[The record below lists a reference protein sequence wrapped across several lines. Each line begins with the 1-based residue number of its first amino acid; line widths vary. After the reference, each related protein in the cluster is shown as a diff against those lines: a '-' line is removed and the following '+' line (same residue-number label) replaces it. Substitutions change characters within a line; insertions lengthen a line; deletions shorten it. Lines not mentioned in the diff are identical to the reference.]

1 MAVYVVKLRDNRF
14 YVGYTSDFR
23 KRLNQHLKGKSSEWV
38 KKFKLAS
45 NPVYKIY
52 ETEEKID
59 ELFHFIEMV
68 KIFGVQNVR
77 GAQFSAIKLSEKSI
91 STIKILETYEDLRLV
106 ICEKCGLRG
115 HDKSICENK

>member
-52 ETEEKID
+52 E
-59 ELFHFIEMV
+59 
-68 KIFGVQNVR
+68 
-77 GAQFSAIKLSEKSI
+77 
-91 STIKILETYEDLRLV
+91 DLRLV